1 METEHR
7 KVLLVEDNDADA
19 RLVALRLEDEG
30 AEDLELVRFRSLHEA
45 IAATAESD
53 FGVALLDL
61 SLPDGQG
68 LETYRLLR
76 AAQPELPVVV
86 FSGAADQHLA
96 LRAIQEGAQD
106 YLVKDDTSARALA
119 RSLRYAIERRQLDRR
134 MRQAQRMEVVGQL
147 AGGVAHDFNN
157 LLTVILGNLQLLE
170 ESVDE
175 DDAQEYVA
183 DALAATERGAALA
196 ARLLD
201 VSRPDTGG
209 RRIVDLNELLRRSWD
224 LLRSTLPES
233 VRLELALFDEPVPA
247 NVEAS
252 QLEQVMLNLTLNARD
267 AMPEGGRLLIETRV
281 IELDGSYSD
290 ASVGLQSGRYAV
302 IAVSDT
308 GGGMTHEVLQRACDP
323 FFTTKGHG
331 KGTGLGL
338 AMAQS
343 FLRQCGGQLR
353 IYSEPGRG
361 TVARCLIPLAADET
375 DAVDIEQTMSQF
387 ALVADEMEVLLVEDD
402 EHVRR
407 AAASMLR
414 NLGHRV
420 SEVERADH
428 ALEMLQNGKHYDLL
442 FTDIVTPGELNGLEL
457 AARVRELQPDLRVL
471 LCSGYSPRALPVD
484 EDYPAPMLTKPYSRG
499 DLQRML
505 QELSR

>member
-1 METEHR
+1 MEQEHR
-7 KVLLVEDNDADA
+7 RVLFVEDNDADA
-19 RLVALRLEDEG
+19 RLVELRLEDES
-30 AEDLELVRFRSLHEA
+30 AQDLELVRFSCLHEA
-45 IAATAESD
+45 ISATMETD

-68 LETYRLLR
+68 LESYRLLR

-106 YLVKDDTSARALA
+106 YLVKDDTSARALV

-157 LLTVILGNLQLLE
+157 LLTVILGNLQLLD
-170 ESVDE
+170 ESVD
-175 DDAQEYVA
+175 DDEARVYLA
-183 DALAATERGAALA
+183 DALAATERGATLA

-201 VSRPDTGG
+201 VSRPDTVG
-209 RRIVDLNELLRRSWD
+209 RRIVDLNEMLRRGWD
-224 LLRSTLPES
+224 LFRSTLPES
-233 VRLELALFDEPVPA
+233 IHLEMDLSDEPVPA

-252 QLEQVMLNLTLNARD
+252 QLEQVVLNLTLNARD
-267 AMPEGGRLLIETRV
+267 AMPEGGRLVIETRV
-281 IELDGSYSD
+281 TELYGNYSD
-290 ASVGLQSGRYAV
+290 AAVGLKSGRYAV

-308 GGGMTHEVLQRACDP
+308 GCGMPHDVVQRACDP
-323 FFTTKGHG
+323 FFTTKGQG

-343 FLRQCGGQLR
+343 CIRQCGGQLR
-353 IYSEPGRG
+353 IYSEAGRG
-361 TVARCLIPLAADET
+361 TVVRCLIPLAVEESESI
-375 DAVDIEQTMSQF
+375 DIEQTMSQF
-387 ALVADEMEVLLVEDD
+387 ALTADELDVLLVEDD

-407 AAASMLR
+407 AAAGMLR

-428 ALEMLQNGKHYDLL
+428 ALEILQSGKRYDLL
-442 FTDIVTPGELNGLEL
+442 FTDIVTPGQLNGLEL
-457 AARVRELQPDLRVL
+457 AARVRELQPNLRVL
-471 LCSGYSPRALPVD
+471 LCSGYSPRVLPIG
-484 EDYPAPMLTKPYSRG
+484 EDYPAPMLIKPYSRG
-499 DLQRML
+499 DLHRML